1 MGKRIAGTC
10 YIKVDGQQLELEGS
24 LEFPLSQVVRESKV
38 ASGRVVGFGETK
50 VVPYISGNFFVP
62 SDFPL
67 EKLLSSEDMTVTAE
81 CANGMVY
88 TLSGAFMSDQ
98 ANFNPID
105 GTTTIKFDGEE
116 GRIA

>member
-62 SDFPL
+62 SDETLTRSGSERPVSKSRDRSSRFAA
-67 EKLLSSEDMTVTAE
+67 ERSVMASKLRT
-81 CANGMVY
+81 
-88 TLSGAFMSDQ
+88 
-98 ANFNPID
+98 
-105 GTTTIKFDGEE
+105 
-116 GRIA
+116 RRR